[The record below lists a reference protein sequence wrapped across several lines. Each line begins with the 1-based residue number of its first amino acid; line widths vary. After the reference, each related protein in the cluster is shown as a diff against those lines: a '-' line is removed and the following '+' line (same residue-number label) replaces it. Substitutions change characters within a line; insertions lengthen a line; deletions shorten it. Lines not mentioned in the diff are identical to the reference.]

1 MKQTNCPVLKRRV
14 NEPCGNYQP
23 KKYFTV
29 LNNGMDRATVLN
41 PRGEDVTEHF
51 NVRFEHGVIMVDFKQ
66 PPSFEEWRK
75 IAGKV

>member
-29 LNNGMDRATVLN
+29 LNNGINSATVLN
-41 PRGEDVTEHF
+41 SKGEDVTEYF
-51 NVRFEHGVIMVDFKQ
+51 NISFHNDIVQVDWKKA
-66 PPSFEEWRK
+66 PSFEEWRK
-75 IAGKV
+75 IVGKI